1 MAEDKAVKK
10 FKDKKIAVLGIG
22 IEGISS
28 AKYLVEKGAK
38 VTLLDKK
45 EEDRIDKEYLRKAKK
60 LK

>member
-45 EEDRIDKEYLRKAKK
+45 RRRQDR
-60 LK
+60 